1 MDERTTVIDTL
12 EAWEQLGSDLL
23 AVHPER
29 CVRVR
34 NRHASCRRCEE
45 ACTAEAIT
53 SENGALSVRSE
64 RCVGCGTCA
73 TVCPTGALEI
83 AYPNDA
89 QLFESARAAAEA
101 HDGTAVF
108 ACLPADRAL
117 GGAAGERVRV
127 VCLSRLEETLVIGLF
142 AAGVRRVVAQRGDCA
157 HCPRANGCAS
167 IDLVKRTVDELTAAW
182 NIPATYEIAD
192 LPACARVDD
201 AAGAE
206 GPVAAEGSN
215 AVRAQ
220 AGELPAREATAVPLP
235 HVTQDGTLPHFVPE
249 RREQLLDELAC
260 FGDPVVDTLDCR
272 LWGHVTIDR
281 DACASCRMCAVFCPT
296 GALSRFDDDSGELG
310 VEHYVAECVHCKL
323 CQDICPE
330 SAIASS
336 SKVPALQLAR
346 SEEERYPM
354 DAPTWHTGPDQIL
367 RRMQTKIGGR
377 EVAASYGV

>member
-1 MDERTTVIDTL
+1 MEEWER
-12 EAWEQLGSDLL
+12 LGSELL

-34 NRHASCRRCEE
+34 NRHALCRRCEE
-45 ACTAEAIT
+45 ACTAQAIT
-53 SENGALSVRSE
+53 SEGGALAIKSE

-89 QLFESARAAAEA
+89 QLFESAKEAAEA
-101 HDGTAVF
+101 SEGTATF
-108 ACLPADRAL
+108 ACLPAARV
-117 GGAAGERVRV
+117 GGAGEPAPVQV
-127 VCLSRLEETLVIGLF
+127 VCLSRLEETLIIGLF
-142 AAGVRRVVAQRGDCA
+142 AAGVRRVVAKRGDCA

-167 IDLVKRTVDELTAAW
+167 IDLVARTVDDLVRAW
-182 NIPATYEIAD
+182 NIPAAYEIVEA
-192 LPACARVDD
+192 PEGACAVD
-201 AAGAE
+201 AAAYDR
-206 GPVAAEGSN
+206 PVAAARSN
-215 AVRAQ
+215 AARAQ
-220 AGELPAREATAVPLP
+220 AGEAPERAAAPVPLAR
-235 HVTQDGTLPHFVPE
+235 VTQDGTLPHFVPE
-249 RREQLLDELAC
+249 RREKLLDELAC
-260 FGDPVVDTLDCR
+260 FGDPVVDEIDCR
-272 LWGHVTIDR
+272 LWGHATIDR

-296 GALSRFDDDSGELG
+296 GALCKFDDDNGRIG

-336 SKVPALQLAR
+336 SVVPALQLAH
-346 SEEERYPM
+346 SEVERYPM
-354 DAPTWHTGPDQIL
+354 DEPTWHTGPDQIL